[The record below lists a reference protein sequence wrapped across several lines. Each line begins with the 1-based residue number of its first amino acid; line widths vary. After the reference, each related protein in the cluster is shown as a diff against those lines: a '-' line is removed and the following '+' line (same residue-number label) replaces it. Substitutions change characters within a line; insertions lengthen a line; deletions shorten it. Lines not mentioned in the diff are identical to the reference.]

1 MSRTSSPAI
10 DPVDPPPSVEPTTET
25 AAAGSSTTPPD
36 GSDGARSWPR
46 PRTRRASIADMLP
59 VILVSSGALSIVG
72 LVLLAVGVSTST
84 PSLREDGAGLEP
96 AADDARAA
104 RPRTDEAAL
113 ATALD
118 DLDRQAVAAGAQ
130 LRALTLR
137 AERAERVVR
146 VRQLQKRIA
155 LARDARRNA
164 GQTGPALKGPFP
176 LEELGPLDDLQLSTR
191 RWLITRDGAVVA
203 PAGEPAPWK
212 AGVVESLT
220 RDEDLASI
228 PARLHDE
235 PVVFE
240 RMCVPFE
247 PWCLIDVVGATPAPE
262 EPAVN
267 LAAIRTALTV
277 PDETRSASAST
288 PPTKFASSS
297 SSSPSSSSST
307 ARMAGLLAGL
317 VGAAGALGAAWYLRR
332 LGSDITSLAL
342 SLRSGWRARRRHPK
356 NPHVAARGMRELA
369 MLTAACDEV
378 ADELAGLAIEKD
390 GAEWRRQRL
399 NAAVA
404 TLEEARRHGGGARL
418 EVDDRDDATTAR
430 VVLALNALLETLDA
444 RHRRIAMA
452 MAEIDG
458 TLRIV
463 TPLSQR
469 LLRLARVEGLPSNAI
484 DELTS
489 LGTSLGQRARRPQV
503 MPALMTDLAPLVPAT
518 TSVVDV
524 AVAVA
529 PLGEDGARLAA
540 RQLEVV
546 AREGSQPPA
555 AAGGTAILT
564 NESSP
569 PPDRP

>member
-1 MSRTSSPAI
+1 
-10 DPVDPPPSVEPTTET
+10 
-25 AAAGSSTTPPD
+25 
-36 GSDGARSWPR
+36 
-46 PRTRRASIADMLP
+46 
-59 VILVSSGALSIVG
+59 
-72 LVLLAVGVSTST
+72 
-84 PSLREDGAGLEP
+84 
-96 AADDARAA
+96 
-104 RPRTDEAAL
+104 
-113 ATALD
+113 
-118 DLDRQAVAAGAQ
+118 
-130 LRALTLR
+130 
-137 AERAERVVR
+137 
-146 VRQLQKRIA
+146 
-155 LARDARRNA
+155 
-164 GQTGPALKGPFP
+164 
-176 LEELGPLDDLQLSTR
+176 
-191 RWLITRDGAVVA
+191 
-203 PAGEPAPWK
+203 
-212 AGVVESLT
+212 
-220 RDEDLASI
+220 
-228 PARLHDE
+228 
-235 PVVFE
+235 
-240 RMCVPFE
+240 
-247 PWCLIDVVGATPAPE
+247 
-262 EPAVN
+262 
-267 LAAIRTALTV
+267 
-277 PDETRSASAST
+277 
-288 PPTKFASSS
+288 
-297 SSSPSSSSST
+297 
-307 ARMAGLLAGL
+307 
-317 VGAAGALGAAWYLRR
+317 
-332 LGSDITSLAL
+332 
-342 SLRSGWRARRRHPK
+342 
-356 NPHVAARGMRELA
+356 

-404 TLEEARRHGGGARL
+404 TLEEARRHGGVARL

-503 MPALMTDLAPLVPAT
+503 MPALMTDLAPLVPPT